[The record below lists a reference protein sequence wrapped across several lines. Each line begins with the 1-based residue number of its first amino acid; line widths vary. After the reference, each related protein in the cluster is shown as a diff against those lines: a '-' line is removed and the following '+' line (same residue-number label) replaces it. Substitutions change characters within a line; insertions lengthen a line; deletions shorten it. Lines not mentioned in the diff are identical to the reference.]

1 MRDRT
6 LAVIITIVAVVLV
19 GFPGLAFL
27 CLGVI
32 DFIVYYGFN
41 VPFLG
46 NTPVWVNVLGSIG
59 VCLGLFLLAIT
70 IVAAYFLLRRP
81 SDTQPPMPSA
91 PVPPE
96 EPEPPVSPSKP
107 EEPLPPSY

>member
-6 LAVIITIVAVVLV
+6 LAVIITIVAVVLI

-70 IVAAYFLLRRP
+70 IIASYFLLRRP
-81 SDTQPPMPSA
+81 SETLPSIPSA
-91 PVPPE
+91 PAPPA
-96 EPEPPVSPSKP
+96 EPDQPASPSNP
-107 EEPLPPSY
+107 EDPLPPSY